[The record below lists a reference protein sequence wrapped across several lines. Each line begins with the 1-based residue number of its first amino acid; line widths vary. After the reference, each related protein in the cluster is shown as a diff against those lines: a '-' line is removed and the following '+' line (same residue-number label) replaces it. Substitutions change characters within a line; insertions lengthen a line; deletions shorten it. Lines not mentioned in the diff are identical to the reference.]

1 MTKSMSRIISHELSK
16 FGKLDIAL
24 HAKSTIFYNQLEED
38 GLIDYLKNLEHLGF
52 ISKSHPGNNHK
63 RWDYIM
69 LQFYIL
75 HKLKDEVFRTG
86 LSSNHKIDDQNQTS
100 GLVILQIA
108 ILFAN
113 IGHLKGTLSSEIG
126 FLNYI
131 EQNPTFKNDF
141 FKKIDQSPNWKP
153 FADNIFDNKD
163 YYKIKYLVALNYLL
177 EKNTDPLIEKIIYL
191 FFKNSLIDDDPKL
204 RKLKWIFNKVRQVSF
219 VYLDSFNS
227 DFPFHIDITK
237 ILLNT
242 GNYKT
247 VFNPNSFDF
256 DAFYDSCETTLT
268 KKLYIS
274 EFASLLLEHN
284 RSSFIQYLGKEV
296 TRKGNN
302 KLDFRNFLCSL
313 YSRNVK
319 SFEISNPKNQK
330 CFQFFLS
337 KEDIEFF
344 GIKQEL
350 FNYQEASLEN
360 YKNESFLNTLLN
372 KNLSEKKHRVSLIHD
387 GRKSLY
393 FNNLILNI
401 PEIIEGDQKQFLINY
416 FNVHKQFIEKFEYT
430 GKFLNFKTIAITFLF
445 KHYSRKVF
453 LQLTKILFKYDYQL
467 SAYIKFDNQQLIYE
481 LAKSVPT
488 FSPTGYIKSK
498 SNLLEKLNIYLT
510 ISTIPN
516 DIKNNFRIAKHI
528 IENVTSIKRYFNA
541 FYCLFPIEL
550 DKYYL
555 DPNKLYK
562 QQNPETVRTLTDI
575 DLLLVLF
582 NESKFELY
590 VIEGK
595 DQDNGFEA
603 AVRDDFNNRIIP
615 NLRFTNN
622 VSPIQIVNVN
632 QAKGGYIK
640 IDN

>member
-1 MTKSMSRIISHELSK
+1 MNRIISHELSK
-16 FGKLDIAL
+16 FGKLHIAL
-24 HAKSTIFYNQLEED
+24 HAKSTVFYNQLEED
-38 GLIDYLKNLEHLGF
+38 GLIDYLKNLDHLGF

-69 LQFYIL
+69 LQFFIL

-126 FLNYI
+126 LLNYL
-131 EQNPTFKNDF
+131 EQNPTYKNDF
-141 FKKIDQSPNWKP
+141 FIKINQSPNWKQ
-153 FADNIFDNKD
+153 FAYNIFDNKD

-177 EKNTDPLIEKIIYL
+177 EKNSDPLIEKIVYL
-191 FFKNSLIDDDPKL
+191 FFKNSLVDDDPKF
-204 RKLKWIFNKVRQVSF
+204 RKLKWIFHKVRQVSF

-256 DAFYDSCETTLT
+256 DTFYDSCETTLT

-274 EFASLLLEHN
+274 EFASLLLQHN
-284 RSSFIQYLGKEV
+284 RSSFIEYLSKEV

-302 KLDFRNFLCSL
+302 KLEFKNFLCSL

-319 SFEISNPKNQK
+319 SFEITNPKNQK

-350 FNYQEASLEN
+350 FNYQEASLLN
-360 YKNESFLNTLLN
+360 YKKENNLNTLLN
-372 KNLSEKKHRVSLIHD
+372 KNLNHKNHRVSLIHD
-387 GRKSLY
+387 GRKSMF
-393 FNNLILNI
+393 FNNLILNLS
-401 PEIIEGDQKQFLINY
+401 EITEEEQNQFLLNY
-416 FNVHKQFIEKFEYT
+416 FNVHKQFIDEFEYK
-430 GKFLNFKTIAITFLF
+430 GNIQNLKTIATTFLL

-453 LQLTKILFKYDYQL
+453 LQCTKFLFKYDTRTHMPIRL
-467 SAYIKFDNQQLIYE
+467 LR
-481 LAKSVPT
+481 
-488 FSPTGYIKSK
+488 
-498 SNLLEKLNIYLT
+498 SNLCFSSADL
-510 ISTIPN
+510 S
-516 DIKNNFRIAKHI
+516 R
-528 IENVTSIKRYFNA
+528 
-541 FYCLFPIEL
+541 IEL
-550 DKYYL
+550 SRGLMALTSLPAMRKM
-555 DPNKLYK
+555 PIF
-562 QQNPETVRTLTDI
+562 TL
-575 DLLLVLF
+575 
-582 NESKFELY
+582 
-590 VIEGK
+590 
-595 DQDNGFEA
+595 
-603 AVRDDFNNRIIP
+603 
-615 NLRFTNN
+615 
-622 VSPIQIVNVN
+622 
-632 QAKGGYIK
+632 
-640 IDN
+640 